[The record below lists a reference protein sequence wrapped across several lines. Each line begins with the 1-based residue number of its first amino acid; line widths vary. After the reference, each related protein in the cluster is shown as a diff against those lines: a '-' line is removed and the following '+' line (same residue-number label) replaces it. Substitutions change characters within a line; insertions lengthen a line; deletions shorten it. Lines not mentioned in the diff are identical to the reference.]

1 MTGYG
6 PWYRSEI
13 ATGAVLG
20 GGPVSSGVTWTHAA
34 NGSNWLNSY
43 PAQLIPGST
52 GDYSKNEIASA
63 TTGTWPFRVYT
74 RAQAVQRIWVL
85 TIVGRSTEHNVS
97 VSVQCGS
104 GSTVSGIPVSSDLG
118 STVPIT
124 YVEDLVVQSAAV
136 SNLTVN
142 ITPSGGYAR
151 LVSVSCYEQARVQ
164 LDASS
169 SDHGVNI
176 QSVQPDDEIYVPSY
190 PTTIASTA
198 GIMRA
203 TLQADARRPGLFYW
217 SAPTSNPATRSGAYQ
232 AITGLGMPILTRKLT
247 SGQTTGTVYW
257 SAYAKVNAGNGDVQI
272 TTSHSAVSD
281 SVNVTATSFG
291 WTTKRAI
298 SVDCEDLSA
307 TDGRQASS
315 WDEVTVNIR
324 GNGGNTLSIAGF
336 SIWEEP

>member
-34 NGSNWLNSY
+34 NGSTAQLY

-52 GDYSKNEIASA
+52 GDYSKNKIASA

-176 QSVQPDDEIYVPSY
+176 SRSSRTTDLRAVLPDHDRLHRRHHAGHPPNRRAAPWAVLLVGADEQPRDP
-190 PTTIASTA
+190 
-198 GIMRA
+198 
-203 TLQADARRPGLFYW
+203 LRRLPGHH
-217 SAPTSNPATRSGAYQ
+217 G
-232 AITGLGMPILTRKLT
+232 
-247 SGQTTGTVYW
+247 
-257 SAYAKVNAGNGDVQI
+257 AGNA
-272 TTSHSAVSD
+272 H
-281 SVNVTATSFG
+281 
-291 WTTKRAI
+291 
-298 SVDCEDLSA
+298 
-307 TDGRQASS
+307 
-315 WDEVTVNIR
+315 
-324 GNGGNTLSIAGF
+324 
-336 SIWEEP
+336 P